1 MKYLLLPFLLLL
13 AVEAWAGENCT
24 AEGGYNLCVDRNT
37 PVTRGELGMLK
48 GAQPPYEFNPNKPSD
63 NRKARITERV
73 IDGVSCVDQMEAAMR
88 AMEPYLDK
96 WTYETDGSLSMRLDE
111 SVTIPYF
118 STDHSDPRMKEILK
132 QRNQEHGKAVEQW
145 TTTKRECWK
154 GQ

>member
-13 AVEAWAGENCT
+13 AVEAWAGDNTEQAANWIQSPWWGACT
-24 AEGGYNLCVDRNT
+24 S
-37 PVTRGELGMLK
+37 PVINQRCWIYMDKETGPHIIVRDDK
-48 GAQPPYEFNPNKPSD
+48 D
-63 NRKARITERV
+63 
-73 IDGVSCVDQMEAAMR
+73 VSCLAQMEAAMR

-111 SVTIPYF
+111 PIAIPYF
-118 STDHSDPRMKEILK
+118 STDHSDPRMNKILK